1 MKETPKE
8 ATTGAGEATA
18 KTQLRVD
25 SDQAQN
31 ALLANLLSNPQAL
44 GAGIPFLLAP
54 ADFRL
59 VALEK
64 LMVAPVRTR
73 AKADCV
79 DVESFTTYVG
89 DRKEDR
95 TIVTADEKGSSVTAI
110 IDYHHERAAA
120 FGEHVA
126 TLKLTPTD
134 EWAAWQAANGKRM
147 SQHQFAEFIENN
159 LPDIAS
165 PTGAEVLEVA
175 KSLAIDKKV
184 AFLSSTRLQDGN
196 REFVYQESQEASAAK
211 GTLRVPETFTLGLAP
226 FLGAAKYSLVARL
239 RYRIEETKLVLWYDL
254 LRPHKVAEDAFNN
267 VVALLQTRLKL
278 TILRGSITIPP
289 CAG

>member
-1 MKETPKE
+1 MKENTPNESQVTARVGLSSNE
-8 ATTGAGEATA
+8 A
-18 KTQLRVD
+18 QD
-25 SDQAQN
+25 S
-31 ALLANLLSNPQAL
+31 LLASLRSTPQTI
-44 GAGIPFLLAP
+44 GAGIPYVVVP
-54 ADFRL
+54 AGFEIK
-59 VALEK
+59 ALER

-73 AKADCV
+73 AKADFV
-79 DVESFTTYVG
+79 NVASFASYVG
-89 DRKEDR
+89 ARKEDR
-95 TIVTADEKGSSVTAI
+95 TIVTADEKGASVTAI

-120 FGEHVA
+120 FGEHVV

-134 EWAAWQAANGKRM
+134 EWAAWQTANGKRM

-184 AFLSSTRLQDGN
+184 NFLSSTRLQDGN

-239 RYRIEETKLVLWYDL
+239 RFRIEEAKLVLWYDL
-254 LRPHKVAEDAFNN
+254 LRPHKVVEDAFNS
-267 VVALLQTRLKL
+267 VVAQLEVGLKL
-278 TILRGSITIPP
+278 TILRGSISVPP

>member
-1 MKETPKE
+1 MKETNQAPS
-8 ATTGAGEATA
+8 AVAQVT
-18 KTQLRVD
+18 VD
-25 SDQAQN
+25 ADSAQR
-31 ALLANLLSNPQAL
+31 ALFANLRSESQAI
-44 GAGIPFLLAP
+44 GAGIPYVVVP
-54 ADFRL
+54 DGFR
-59 VALEK
+59 VQALEH

-73 AKADCV
+73 AKAAFD
-79 DVESFTTYVG
+79 DVESFAAYVEA
-89 DRKEDR
+89 RKEDR

-267 VVALLQTRLKL
+267 VVAQLQTGLKL